1 VSRGRIWQWPRIA
14 WTGTAEIW
22 LVGSLTLVA
31 LALRVAGVS
40 YGLPRIFHDDTPKQL
55 YRVGTFMLGD
65 LVPKDAYPTPHMY
78 VVAALLK
85 GVEWLDP
92 QALRDGVTIFHV
104 AVTARLLNAALGS
117 AIVPLLYL
125 AGRRL
130 LGAPVGV
137 LAAALAAVSPL
148 LVLHAHYEMGDVPQT
163 FFVTLAL
170 VAAARALL
178 QGGAAVLVLGGSAAG
193 LAASAKFYGALAFA
207 PLVVAAVAGPFGP
220 WRRRTALLAG
230 AGAAAAA
237 AFVLSTPMLLLAPG
251 RYLTAFQ
258 EVLETAPPPPLLARP
273 FIAAR
278 GLMGHAL
285 EWFDPVLLAAGVVG
299 VGLLLRRREPRTL
312 LPLVVPA
319 LVLALYGLARA
330 HRLDDRNLV
339 ILAPFLSL
347 AAATTVFWLASRHRR
362 LRPVAAVVGIVMVGW
377 SALNGAHVAYLFWQ
391 DDTRMFAARWLATA
405 GEPAPHPLLLT
416 YRDSVE
422 GYRATGAGLLMLESK
437 EWRVGTVWHSLT
449 PSEQIRRSV
458 AFLEARGKLLKRF
471 ELWPRAFTSPTLD
484 FYDLDS
490 LAVPYAFPPPDT
502 VAPLADHLVFLDEAA
517 VPEAPGLFV
526 VHRHPAATTLVSRVP
541 LPGLTLGLSGQGVLR
556 VHQGGQRS
564 RVELQPG
571 RLTLLALPLRRS
583 FPWFKYF
590 YPLRL
595 ETRGGHFYG
604 RLLTNPCQ
612 LGRAQL
618 TYGQWAEAVPH
629 LEECRG
635 RWEEPAR
642 LLDLAWAR
650 AELGDGA
657 AARQAVQRLNS
668 AAPGLL
674 PALDDLARQED
685 GDSWR
690 ERYRRLAGHDR
701 WFWDRLSVTRQAE
714 QPTGERIGVVVER
727 PGAGGDHVVQA
738 AEGAAA
744 GYLKHWFPQNFL
756 RGHHLVSFRLRGTG
770 GGLGGAPLA
779 TLSVVR
785 HFQGVV
791 YDVPVIRPWRASA
804 GGAGD
809 RFEEVVLPVSTE
821 LEPVKF
827 EARVE
832 YHGRGLVE
840 IDQISILP
848 DVRATLAVKLDALR
862 RVGAVP

>member
-1 VSRGRIWQWPRIA
+1 VNRGRIWQWPRIA
-14 WTGTAEIW
+14 WTGTAELG
-22 LVGSLTLVA
+22 LVASLTLVA
-31 LALRVAGVS
+31 LVLRVAGVS

-55 YRVGTFMLGD
+55 YRVKNFMLGD
-65 LVPKDAYPTPHMY
+65 LVPRDAYPTPHMY

-85 GVEWLDP
+85 GVEWLDS
-92 QALRDGVTIFHV
+92 QALRDGVSIGHV
-104 AVTARLLNAALGS
+104 AVTARLLNAALGG

-137 LAAALAAVSPL
+137 LAAALVAVSPL

-178 QGGAAVLVLGGSAAG
+178 QGGAAALVLGGAAAG

-207 PLVVAAVAGPFGP
+207 PLVVAAVAGPYGP
-220 WRRRTALLAG
+220 WRRRIALLAG
-230 AGAAAAA
+230 AGATAAA
-237 AFVLSTPMLLLAPG
+237 AFVLSTPKLLLTPG

-258 EVLETAPPPPLLARP
+258 EVFETAPPPPLLARP
-273 FIAAR
+273 FVAAR
-278 GLMGHAL
+278 GLTGHAL
-285 EWFDPVLLAAGVVG
+285 EWFDPLLLAAGVVG

-339 ILAPFLSL
+339 ILTPFLCL
-347 AAATTVFWLASRHRR
+347 AAATTVVWLASRHRR
-362 LRPVAAVVGIVMVGW
+362 LRHVAAVLGIVMVGW

-405 GEPAPHPLLLT
+405 GEPAPQPLLLT
-416 YRDSVE
+416 YHDSVE
-422 GYRATGAGLLMLESK
+422 AYRATGAGLLMLESK
-437 EWRVGTVWHSLT
+437 EWRVGTVWHTVT
-449 PSEQIRRSV
+449 PSDQIRRAV

-471 ELWPRAFTSPTLD
+471 ELWPLAFTSPTLD

-490 LAVPYAFPPPDT
+490 FEVPHAFPPPDT
-502 VAPLADHLVFLDEAA
+502 VALAADRLTFLDEAA
-517 VPEAPGLFV
+517 VPEAPGLFL
-526 VHRHPAATTLVSRVP
+526 VHRHPAATTLVSRAP
-541 LPGLTLGLSGQGVLR
+541 LARLTLGLSGQGVLH

-571 RLTLLALPLRRS
+571 RLTLVTVPLRRS

-595 ETRGGHFYG
+595 ETRGGHFYA
-604 RLLTNPCQ
+604 RLLTTPCQ
-612 LGRAQL
+612 LGRAHL
-618 TYGQWAEAVPH
+618 AYGQWAEALPH
-629 LEECRG
+629 LEACRG

-642 LLDLAWAR
+642 LLDLAWTR
-650 AELGDGA
+650 AELGDSA
-657 AARQAVQRLNS
+657 AARQAVQRLN
-668 AAPGLL
+668 AVAPGLL
-674 PALDDLARQED
+674 QALDDLARQED

-701 WFWDRLSVTRQAE
+701 WFWDRHAATLQAE
-714 QPTGERIGVVVER
+714 ARTIERVGVVVER

-738 AEGAAA
+738 GGGAAP
-744 GYLKHWFPQNFL
+744 GYLKHWFQQNFL
-756 RGHHLVSFRLRGTG
+756 RGHHLVRFRLRGRGAGAG
-770 GGLGGAPLA
+770 GTPLA

-785 HFQGVV
+785 HFQGRVH
-791 YDVPVIRPWRASA
+791 DVPVMRPWRPTE
-804 GGAGD
+804 GNGRE
-809 RFEEVVLPVSTE
+809 RFEEVVLPVSTD

-840 IDQISILP
+840 IDEISILP
-848 DVRATLAVKLDALR
+848 DVRARLTVKLDALR
-862 RVGAVP
+862 RAGAVP